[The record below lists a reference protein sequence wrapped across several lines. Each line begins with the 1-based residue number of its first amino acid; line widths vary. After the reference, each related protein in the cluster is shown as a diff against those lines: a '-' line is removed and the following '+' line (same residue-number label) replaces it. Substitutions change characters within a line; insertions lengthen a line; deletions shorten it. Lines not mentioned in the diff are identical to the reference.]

1 MSAEKNGS
9 VCHIDGIVTVILN
22 LGSSKCGSII
32 FTNCY
37 NSTDYL
43 IFWIHHDIGNI
54 ILFGHTSSSSG
65 ITALGGPWPL
75 LSEKLLNRTYFVWGG
90 LSAP

>member
-22 LGSSKCGSII
+22 FESSKCGSII
-32 FTNCY
+32 FKNFL

-43 IFWIHHDIGNI
+43 IFCIQHDISNI
-54 ILFGHTSSSSG
+54 VLFGHISSSSG
-65 ITALGGPWPL
+65 ITACDG
-75 LSEKLLNRTYFVWGG
+75 S
-90 LSAP
+90 